1 MTDSP
6 KPALRLPSFLILIL
20 ALLPLAGCAVAVGAG
35 VGVAAVSERGI
46 KTRAIDLKIEAF
58 ILKEF
63 LVTDIKSLAIIDV
76 EVYEG
81 RVLLTG
87 TTTDTKL
94 ADQAVALSWKASG
107 VTEVIKDV

>member
-35 VGVAAVSERGI
+35 AGVGVAAVSERGI
-46 KTRAIDLKIEAF
+46 KTRAIDLKIEAL

-63 LVTDIKSLAIIDV
+63 HSHATDRPLSIHFRISD
-76 EVYEG
+76 
-81 RVLLTG
+81 RG
-87 TTTDTKL
+87 TP
-94 ADQAVALSWKASG
+94 G
-107 VTEVIKDV
+107 